1 MKTTKIIS
9 LLCLIVS
16 FWSCSDDDDVVA
28 QLEQPSFRITQSEEN
43 TNIFYFENT
52 TPNKDEFYSYWE
64 FEVAGNKVADKAG
77 AVEHKYKVS
86 GSKYVT
92 LTMVSITNALQT
104 SQTIEVIVPVEE
116 GYLTNPENLLLNGY
130 LVEGDGDDFTNWGK
144 YNGGDNIVSTTDALI
159 GGRAVK
165 VSNSSAGDPWS
176 VQFVSDAIETTV
188 GEQYTISFWGK
199 GDGEV
204 IRFSTKP
211 DASAQ
216 YGPDYTLT
224 SDWQQYTWTITAN
237 EANTNI
243 SLDMGKS
250 AGTFIIDVI
259 EVVKG
264 ESALPLP
271 SDSSLVL
278 NGGFEDGSG
287 NDFTNWA
294 KYNGG
299 DNIVEET
306 SDVLTGSR
314 AVKVSNSAAGDA
326 WSVQFVSDAIA
337 TEVDAEYV
345 VTLWAKGDPAV
356 IRYSTK
362 PDASAKYAP
371 DYTITTDW
379 AKYTWTFVANEANT
393 NISLD
398 MGASAGTFIIDDIK
412 VEKK

>member
-1 MKTTKIIS
+1 MKKNKILG
-9 LLCLIVS
+9 LLCL
-16 FWSCSDDDDVVA
+16 FMAFCSCTNKDEDVAV
-28 QLEQPSFRITQSEEN
+28 LTQPTFTVTESTDNSGIY
-43 TNIFYFENT
+43 YFENT

-64 FEVAGNKVADKAG
+64 FEVAGSKGTDGAG
-77 AVEHKYKVS
+77 AVEYTYKES

-92 LTMVSITNALQT
+92 LTMVSEGNALQT
-104 SQTIEVIVPVEE
+104 SKTVEVTVPVDEVF
-116 GYLTNPENLLLNGY
+116 LTNPENLLVNGY
-130 LVEGDGDDFTNWGK
+130 LTEGSGDDFTNWSA
-144 YNGGDNIVSTTDALI
+144 YNGEDNIFSTTDALV
-159 GGRAVK
+159 GGRAATI
-165 VSNSSAGDPWS
+165 SNSADSDPWS
-176 VQFVSDAIETTV
+176 VQFVSDAIETVVGDEYTV
-188 GEQYTISFWGK
+188 SFWGK
-199 GDGEV
+199 GNGEV
-204 IRFSTKP
+204 VRFSTKP

-224 SDWQQYTWTITAN
+224 SEWQQYTWTITAN
-237 EANTNI
+237 EAATNI

-250 AGTFIIDVI
+250 AGTFVIDVI

-264 ESALPLP
+264 DTAPALP
-271 SDSSLVL
+271 SDSSLIL

-287 NDFTNWA
+287 NEFTNWG

-314 AVKVSNSAAGDA
+314 AVKVSNSAAGDP
-326 WSVQFVSDAIA
+326 WSVQFVSDAME

-362 PDASAKYAP
+362 PDATAKYAP
-371 DYTITTDW
+371 DYTITEDW
-379 AKYTWTFVANEANT
+379 EKYTWTFIANEAST

-412 VEKK
+412 MEKK

>member
-1 MKTTKIIS
+1 MKKNKILG
-9 LLCLIVS
+9 LLCLFIA
-16 FWSCSDDDDVVA
+16 FWSCSTDDDDVAV
-28 QLEQPSFRITQSEEN
+28 LTQPTFTVTETAEN
-43 TNIFYFENT
+43 SGIYSFENT
-52 TPNKDEFYSYWE
+52 TPNKEQFYCYWE

-77 AVEHKYKVS
+77 AVEYKYKVS
-86 GSKYVT
+86 GSKLVT
-92 LTMVSITNALQT
+92 LTMVSLTNALQT
-104 SQTIEVIVPVEE
+104 SQTIEVTVPVDE
-116 GYLTNPENLLLNGY
+116 GYLTNPENLLANGY
-130 LVEGDGDDFTNWGK
+130 LAEGDGDSFLNWSA
-144 YNGGDNIVSTTDALI
+144 YNGGDNIFSTTDALI
-159 GGRAVK
+159 GGRAAK
-165 VSNSSAGDPWS
+165 ISNAAAGDPWS
-176 VQFVSDAIETTV
+176 VQFVSDAVETVV
-188 GEQYTISFWGK
+188 GDQYTISFWGK
-199 GDGEV
+199 GNGEV
-204 IRFSTKP
+204 VRFSTKP
-211 DASAQ
+211 DGSAQ

-224 SDWQQYTWTITAN
+224 SEWKQYSWTITAN
-237 EANTNI
+237 EAATNI

-250 AGTFIIDVI
+250 AGTFVIDVI

-264 ESALPLP
+264 DKALPLP
-271 SDSSLVL
+271 TDASLIL

-287 NDFTNWA
+287 NDFTNWG

-306 SDVLTGSR
+306 GDVLTGSR

-345 VTLWAKGDPAV
+345 VTLWAKGDPAL

-362 PDASAKYAP
+362 PDGTAKYAP

-398 MGASAGTFIIDDIK
+398 MGKSAGTFIIDDIK

>member
-1 MKTTKIIS
+1 MKKNEILG
-9 LLCLIVS
+9 LLCLFIA
-16 FWSCSDDDDVVA
+16 FWSCTNDDDVVFE
-28 QLEQPSFRITQSEEN
+28 LTQPTFTVTESVDNLGIY
-43 TNIFYFENT
+43 YFENT
-52 TPNKDEFYSYWE
+52 TLNKEEFYSYWE
-64 FEVAGNKVADKAG
+64 FEVAGKKVADKPG
-77 AVEHKYKVS
+77 AVEYIYKES
-86 GSKYVT
+86 GSKFVT
-92 LTMVSITNALQT
+92 LTMVSTITSLQT
-104 SQTIEVIVPVEE
+104 SQTVEVVVPVDE
-116 GYLTNPENLLLNGY
+116 GYLTNPENLLANGY
-130 LVEGDGDDFTNWGK
+130 LAEGDGDDFTNWSA
-144 YNGGDNIVSTTDALI
+144 YNGGDNIFATTDALI
-159 GGRAVK
+159 GGRAATI
-165 VSNSSAGDPWS
+165 SNSADADPWS
-176 VQFVSDAIETTV
+176 VQFVSDAIETVVGDEYTV
-188 GEQYTISFWGK
+188 SFWGK
-199 GDGEV
+199 GNGEV
-204 IRFSTKP
+204 VRFSTKP

-250 AGTFIIDVI
+250 AGTFVIDVI

-264 ESALPLP
+264 ATALPLP
-271 SDSSLVL
+271 SDASLIL

-287 NDFTNWA
+287 NEFTNWG

-299 DNIVEET
+299 DFIVEET
-306 SDVLTGSR
+306 SDVLSGAR
-314 AVKVSNSAAGDA
+314 AVKVSNSAAGDP
-326 WSVQFVSDAIA
+326 WSVQFVSDAIE

-362 PDASAKYAP
+362 PDATAKYAP

-379 AKYTWTFVANEANT
+379 AKYSWTFIANEAST